1 MHPFLPA
8 HGIESLGF
16 QDPNLLTS
24 QTMYLD
30 AAVISLVESGTQPVQ
45 RTEIVPFVDP
55 LCSATASCGCHNV
68 GTNLARIEA
77 PP

>member
-1 MHPFLPA
+1 
-8 HGIESLGF
+8 
-16 QDPNLLTS
+16 
-24 QTMYLD
+24 MYLD

-68 GTNLARIEA
+68 GLIWRA
-77 PP
+77 